1 MRSFLIIVGFFLTLG
16 AAGASD
22 NGAEINACLGLAVIG
37 LLLMGIAGLLSKARK
52 GK

>member
-1 MRSFLIIVGFFLTLG
+1 MRSLLFTFGFFLTLG

>member
-1 MRSFLIIVGFFLTLG
+1 MRSLLIIVGFFLTLG

-22 NGAEINACLGLAVIG
+22 NGAELNACLGLAVIG
-37 LLLMGIAGLLSKARK
+37 LLLMGIAGLLSKVRK

>member
-37 LLLMGIAGLLSKARK
+37 LLLMVIAGLLSKARK